1 MNNLTKKI
9 LISLFT
15 WILIFLTLGTS
26 TFAWFS
32 MNYSVEATDLRITVK
47 SNSTYLLIGDNAE
60 IATNK
65 LGLGREV
72 VAKYVA
78 GGDENKR
85 VFPAFYGDGTVL
97 GSTTTVSGKW
107 YTASNRN
114 SDHPNDDVINVTEI
128 IDNNLNRYL
137 LTYKVWMTLS
147 GDSLPYSKPLTITF
161 DKQSG
166 DDSLSIVVVLTTYT
180 GTNQTGST
188 TEKFHLDST
197 NDQATTINNIY
208 VSKDTAYEITIY
220 AYINGNGDNVYSD
233 YYTLHG
239 ISGVF
244 NIDFD
249 IVP

>member
-9 LISLFT
+9 IISLFT

-32 MNYSVEATDLRITVK
+32 MNYTVEATDLRITVK
-47 SNSTYLLIGDNAE
+47 SNSTYLLIGDNPD

-72 VAKYVA
+72 VAKYIV

-97 GSTTTVSGKW
+97 GETTTVNGKW
-107 YTASNRN
+107 YTASNKN
-114 SDHPNDDVINVTEI
+114 PDHPNDEVVNVTEI
-128 IDNNLNRYL
+128 IDANKDSYI

-147 GDSLPYSKPLTITF
+147 GDSLPYNKPLTISYK
-161 DKQSG
+161 KQSG
-166 DDSLSIVVVLTTYT
+166 DDSLSVVVALTTYV
-180 GTNQTGST
+180 GSNQTSSSI
-188 TEKFHLDST
+188 EKFKLDST
-197 NDQATTINNIY
+197 NDQVTTTNNIY
-208 VSKDTAYEITIY
+208 VSKNTAYEITMY
-220 AYINGNGDNVYSD
+220 AYIDGNGDNVYSD
-233 YYTLHG
+233 YYTLYG
-239 ISGVF
+239 LTGEF

-249 IVP
+249 IIP